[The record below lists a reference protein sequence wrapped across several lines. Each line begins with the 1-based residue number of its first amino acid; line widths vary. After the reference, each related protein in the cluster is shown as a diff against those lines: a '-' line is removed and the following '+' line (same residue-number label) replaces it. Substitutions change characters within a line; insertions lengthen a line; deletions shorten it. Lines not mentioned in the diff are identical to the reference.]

1 MVDESLIVGSGL
13 RCHSLNMIV
22 HQPILLPGSASGNT
36 ERNKLAHLVTNKRMT
51 SHATMM
57 GEEEWFISGVKA
69 SRGKSNA
76 HTLAEKNDCRTL
88 TLCHTHRGH
97 RSWPPMERG

>member
-22 HQPILLPGSASGNT
+22 HQPILLPGSASGKT
-36 ERNKLAHLVTNKRMT
+36 HREKQLVTNKRMI
-51 SHATMM
+51 SYATLM
-57 GEEEWFISGVKA
+57 GEEEWFISGVKV
-69 SRGKSNA
+69 SRGKS
-76 HTLAEKNDCRTL
+76 TLAEKNDCRTL
-88 TLCHTHRGH
+88 TLCRTHHGH